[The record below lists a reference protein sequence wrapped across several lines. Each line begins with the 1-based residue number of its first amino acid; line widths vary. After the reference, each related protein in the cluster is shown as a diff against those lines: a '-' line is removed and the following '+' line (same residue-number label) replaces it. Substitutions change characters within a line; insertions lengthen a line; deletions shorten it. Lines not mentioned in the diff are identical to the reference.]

1 MTGMNPAGLN
11 SKGLEPNMPFP
22 THPVAVS
29 PAWLTRVLRTAGKL
43 RNGRVTEVR
52 REMPAG
58 QGLAGQVLRLHLSY
72 DRVEENQLAS
82 VIAKFPADNPDLSR
96 GLQHMYRT
104 ETRFYQNV
112 PPNLGV
118 AVPMLIF
125 AAHDETSGDNLV
137 LLEDLSENA
146 RAGNIVSGCTLEEA
160 SAVVAQLAKFHAAWW
175 DGKLGEWFGWMGH
188 KSDYLSD
195 EMGASFA
202 SSIEPWMARVKVE
215 VPGFQ
220 FPAAFHQAA
229 SLLAR
234 NFLRVKHFLYN
245 APATLAHDDAKLDNM
260 LFRGSRQNPE
270 LVLVDWHLVTR
281 APGVCDL
288 GYFMAFSLSPEQRR
302 RAEAGLLWRYYSTL
316 CDHGVRG
323 YDFSRFQLEYR
334 MSALEPLERAI
345 QASFALNRS
354 NPAIVAY
361 WRAILIR
368 LCAFVVD
375 CRFGDLLR

>member
-1 MTGMNPAGLN
+1 MTGMVPAGLS
-11 SKGLEPNMPFP
+11 SKGLGPNLHFP
-22 THPVAVS
+22 THPDAVS

-43 RNGRVTEVR
+43 RNGRVTAVR
-52 REMPAG
+52 RELPAV
-58 QGLAGQVLRLHLSY
+58 QGIAGQVLRLHLGY

-82 VIAKFPADNPDLSR
+82 VIAKFPSSDPDVAR
-96 GLQHMYRT
+96 GMQHLYQA
-104 ETRFYQNV
+104 ETRFYQNL
-112 PPNLGV
+112 PADFGI
-118 AVPMLIF
+118 AVPKPYLAAQDGTGRHNLI
-125 AAHDETSGDNLV
+125 
-137 LLEDLSENA
+137 LLEDLSEAA
-146 RAGNIVSGCTLEEA
+146 RAGNIVSGCTLDEA
-160 SAVVAQLAKFHAAWW
+160 SAVVTQLAKFHAAWW
-175 DGKLGEWFGWMGH
+175 DRKLGECFLWLGH
-188 KSDYLSD
+188 KADFLSD

-202 SSIEPWMARVKVE
+202 SSIEPWMARVEVE
-215 VPGFQ
+215 VPGFH
-220 FPAAFHQAA
+220 FPSAFHQAA
-229 SLLAR
+229 GLLAR

-245 APATLAHDDAKLDNM
+245 APATIAHDDAKLDNM

-302 RAEAGLLWRYYSTL
+302 RAEAGLLWRYYSKL

-361 WRAILIR
+361 WRAILVR